1 MRKIY
6 ALAGIFLWLQQLAW
20 AQSTTAT
27 LQGKIIGEDQTPLS
41 AASILIE
48 GTTLGTSTDEAG
60 NYTIQEVPAGQYQVS
75 VSMVGYDTRTKEVTL
90 RAGQTTELSFRLPAS
105 NQVLQEVEVFG
116 APDKQPEKL
125 ATITRLPLKPSDQI
139 QSISVISDRLIELQG
154 NLTISEAARNVPGI
168 YTFATYGNQ
177 RESMSARGYRG
188 IPMLKNGVR
197 VNSDFRGTGILADM
211 QGVESIQ
218 VLKGAASITQ
228 GIATDIGSPGGV
240 INIVTKTPKFEN
252 TGAASLRVGS
262 WGQVR
267 PTFDVQG
274 ILNEEQTLAFRI
286 NGAYERAD
294 SYRKSVSLEKFY
306 INPSLEWRPNDQTAI
321 TLEMDYLDD
330 SRTPDPGTIN
340 LANNDVNAI
349 YDLPY
354 DRFLGFKSN
363 RAITRNTTYTAR
375 LTRELNEHFSLRA
388 AYIYSTLDNNAITS
402 SVSSG
407 GGGLPSLADLN
418 QRYRTI
424 GASTRIDNNSVL
436 QLDLIGQS
444 LNTGTIGHLIQVGVD
459 FRANYLETGGSYQ
472 ASMHF
477 VDIIDVFQPIS
488 NTLPA
493 EGFVYVPAVRD
504 EEGNIV
510 EPGRTEAAAISFIG
524 RDPVSSSNTSY
535 GLMAQDVVSLT
546 DWAQVFL
553 GVRYSSQ
560 ESTGSATDTE
570 VSRGHAFNPQ
580 FGVMLTP
587 KEGLN
592 VFGSYTSSTSLRGAS
607 NVDVNG
613 NELGDQRI
621 DQLEAG
627 IKSNWYDN
635 RLRFNLTLFKINN
648 TNMAL
653 PVYDANWNPTGY
665 YQKGG
670 NDERKGVE
678 VELIGRILPNLE
690 VVAGYAHIDAQYKEH
705 TSYYEGSAPLNTPRH
720 TANGWVNYIVNQG
733 PLRGLNLGAGA
744 YYISD
749 RPVNDWSTTVTH
761 EGIVPNQKPFDID
774 AYTVVNAYAG
784 YSISNYGIR
793 LLFNNIFDQVGYN
806 AYRTRFINQ
815 TDPRNFAA
823 VVTYR
828 F

>member
-1 MRKIY
+1 MRKIFT
-6 ALAGIFLWLQQLAW
+6 LSSLIFLLQQLLW
-20 AQSTTAT
+20 AQDGTSMLT
-27 LQGKIIGEDQTPLS
+27 GRVKGEEKAPLS
-41 AASILIE
+41 SASILLE
-48 GTTLGTSTDEAG
+48 GTAWGTSTDTSGNFLIRGIEAG
-60 NYTIQEVPAGQYQVS
+60 SYQVS
-75 VSMVGYDTRTKEVTL
+75 VSMVGYDTQTKAVTL
-90 RAGQTTELSFRLPAS
+90 SEGQTMELIFQLNPSH
-105 NQVLQEVEVFG
+105 QVLQEVEVFG
-116 APDKQPEKL
+116 QPDKQPEKL

-188 IPMLKNGVR
+188 IPLLKNGVR
-197 VNSDFRGTGILADM
+197 VNSDFRGIGILADM

-218 VLKGAASITQ
+218 VLKGAAAITQ
-228 GIATDIGSPGGV
+228 GLATDIGSPGGV

-252 TGAASLRVGS
+252 TGAASLRIGS

-274 ILNEEQTLAFRI
+274 VINEAQTLAFRI

-294 SYRKSVSLEKFY
+294 SYRTGVSLEKFY
-306 INPSLEWRPNDQTAI
+306 VNPSLEWRPDDKTTL
-321 TLEMDYLDD
+321 TLEMDFLDD

-340 LANNDVNAI
+340 LGTNDENAI
-349 YDLPY
+349 YDLPSE
-354 DRFLGFKSN
+354 RFLGFSSN
-363 RAITRNTTYTAR
+363 RAITRNTTYAAR
-375 LTRELNEHFSLRA
+375 FTRKLNELWNLRA
-388 AYIYSTLDNNAITS
+388 AYIYSRLDINSITS

-407 GGGLPSLADLN
+407 GGGLPRLEAFN

-424 GASTRIDNNSVL
+424 GASTRVDNNSVL

-444 LNTGTIGHLIQVGVD
+444 VNTGTVGHLLQIGVD
-459 FRANYLETGGSYQ
+459 FRTNYLETGGSEQ
-472 ASMHF
+472 ADLHY

-493 EGFVYVPAVRD
+493 EGFVYIPPVRD
-504 EEGNIV
+504 EAGNIV
-510 EPGRTEAAAISFIG
+510 EPGRTETAAIHLLG
-524 RDPVSSSNTSY
+524 RDPVTSRSTEY
-535 GLMAQDVVSLT
+535 GLMAQDVISLT

-553 GVRYSSQ
+553 GIRYSSQ

-570 VSRGHAFNPQ
+570 VSRGHAMNPQ
-580 FGVMLTP
+580 LGVMLTP
-587 KEGLN
+587 RDGLN
-592 VFGSYTSSTSLRGAS
+592 LFASYTSSTSLRGAA

-613 NELGDQRI
+613 NELGNQRI

-627 IKSNWYDN
+627 IKSDWYND

-648 TNMAL
+648 TNMPL
-653 PVYDANWNPTGY
+653 PVYDANWNDTGY

-705 TSYYEGSAPLNTPRH
+705 TSYFEGSAPLNTPRH

-733 PLRGLNLGAGA
+733 ALQGLNIGAGA

-749 RPVNDWSTTVTH
+749 RPINDWATTVTH
-761 EGIVPNQKPFDID
+761 EGIVPNQKPFEVE
-774 AYTVVNAYAG
+774 AYTVVNG
-784 YSISNYGIR
+784 YVGYYVDNYGIR
-793 LLFNNIFDQVGYN
+793 LLFNNIFDQIGYN
-806 AYRTRFINQ
+806 AYRTSFINQ
-815 TDPRNFAA
+815 IDPRSFAA
-823 VVTYR
+823 VITYR

>member
-1 MRKIY
+1 MRKFFT
-6 ALAGIFLWLQQLAW
+6 LLTLLFLTQPLVW
-20 AQSTTAT
+20 AQVSTAVLT
-27 LQGKIIGEDQTPLS
+27 GKVTGEDQQPLS
-41 AASILIE
+41 SASIMVE
-48 GTTLGTSTDEAG
+48 GTRYGTSSDESG
-60 NYTIQEVPAGQYQVS
+60 NFIIKEIPAGTYRVS
-75 VSMVGYDTRTKEVTL
+75 VSMVGYGTQSRSLTLQAGRTH
-90 RAGQTTELSFRLPAS
+90 ELSFRLNPS

-116 APDKQPEKL
+116 TPNTQPEKL

-188 IPMLKNGVR
+188 IPILKNGVR
-197 VNSDFRGTGILADM
+197 VNSDFRGTGILTDM

-218 VLKGAASITQ
+218 VLKGAAAITQ

-252 TGAASLRVGS
+252 TGAASLRIGS

-267 PTFDVQG
+267 PAFDVQG
-274 ILNEEQTLAFRI
+274 VLNESQTLAFRL

-294 SYRKSVSLEKFY
+294 SYRTGISLEKFY
-306 INPSLEWRPNDQTAI
+306 VNPSLEWRPDDKTTI
-321 TLEMDYLDD
+321 TLEMDYMDD

-340 LANNDVNAI
+340 LATNDENAI

-354 DRFLGFKSN
+354 EQFLGFESN
-363 RAITRNTTYTAR
+363 RVITRNTTYAAR
-375 LTRELNEHFSLRA
+375 FTRQLNDKLSFRA
-388 AYIYSTLDNNAITS
+388 AYIYSGLNNNGITS

-407 GGGLPSLADLN
+407 SGGLPRLEAFN

-424 GASTRIDNNSVL
+424 GASTRIDNNAVL
-436 QLDLIGQS
+436 QLDLVGQS
-444 LNTGTIGHLIQVGVD
+444 IQTGSVGHTLQVGLD
-459 FRANYLETGGSYQ
+459 FRRNYLETGGSSL
-472 ASMHF
+472 APMHY

-488 NTLPA
+488 NTLPDA
-493 EGFVYVPAVRD
+493 GFVYIPPVRD
-504 EEGNIV
+504 EEGNMV
-510 EPGRTEAAAISFIG
+510 ETGRTETAPVSFIQNN
-524 RDPVSSSNTSY
+524 VVTSSSTSY
-535 GLMAQDVVSLT
+535 GVMAQDVVTLT

-570 VSRGHAFNPQ
+570 VSRGHAVNPQ
-580 FGVMLTP
+580 FGLMLTP
-587 KEGLN
+587 REGLN
-592 VFGSYTSSTSLRGAS
+592 VFGSYTSSTSLRGAD
-607 NVDVNG
+607 NVDING
-613 NELGDQRI
+613 NELGNQRI

-627 IKSNWYDN
+627 IKSNWYEN

-648 TNMAL
+648 RNMSL

-705 TSYYEGSAPLNTPRH
+705 TSYFEGSAPLNTPRH
-720 TANGWVNYIVNQG
+720 TANGWVNYIVNKG
-733 PLRGLNLGAGA
+733 LLTGLNIGAGA

-761 EGIVPNQKPFDID
+761 EGIVPNQKPFDIEG
-774 AYTVVNAYAG
+774 YTAVNAYVG
-784 YSISNYGIR
+784 YHFANYSAR
-793 LLFNNIFDQVGYN
+793 LLFNNIFDQIGYN
-806 AYRTRFINQ
+806 AYRTSFINQ

-823 VVTYR
+823 VFTYT

>member
-1 MRKIY
+1 MRRICV
-6 ALAGIFLWLQQLAW
+6 LASLLLIIHPLIW
-20 AQSTTAT
+20 AQNGLST
-27 LQGKIIGEDQTPLS
+27 LQGSITDEDEAPLS
-41 AASILIE
+41 AATILVE
-48 GTTLGTSTDEAG
+48 GTLHGTSTNESGDFIIRE
-60 NYTIQEVPAGQYQVS
+60 IPAGSYRVS
-75 VSMVGYDTRTKEVTL
+75 VSMVGYGTRTKTVNL
-90 RAGQTTELSFRLPAS
+90 NAGQTTELNFSLAAS
-105 NQVLQEVEVFG
+105 NQVLQTVEVFG
-116 APDKQPEKL
+116 APDEQPEKL

-139 QSISVISDRLIELQG
+139 QSISVISDRLIDLQG
-154 NLTISEAARNVPGI
+154 NMTISEAARNVSGI

-188 IPMLKNGVR
+188 IPLLKNGVR

-228 GIATDIGSPGGV
+228 GVATDIGSPGGV

-252 TGAASLRVGS
+252 TGMAALRVGS

-274 ILNEEQTLAFRI
+274 IVNESQTLAFRL

-294 SYRKSVSLEKFY
+294 SYRKGVSLEKFY
-306 INPSLEWRPNDQTAI
+306 VNPSLEWRPDDRTTI

-340 LANNDVNAI
+340 LANNDENAI

-354 DRFLGFKSN
+354 ERFLGFESN

-375 LTRELNEHFSLRA
+375 FTRDLNEQFSLRA
-388 AYIYSTLDNNAITS
+388 AYIYSGLNNNSITS

-407 GGGLPSLADLN
+407 GGGLPSLEALN

-424 GASTRIDNNSVL
+424 GGATRIDNNSVL
-436 QLDLIGQS
+436 QLDLVGQS
-444 LNTGTIGHLIQVGVD
+444 INTGTIGHTLQIGVD
-459 FRANYLETGGSYQ
+459 FRTNYLETGGSSQ
-472 ASMHF
+472 AGQHY

-488 NTLPA
+488 NTLPD
-493 EGFVYVPAVRD
+493 EGFVYVSPVRD
-504 EEGNIV
+504 EEGNIA
-510 EPGRTEAAAISFIG
+510 EPGRMEAAPISLIA
-524 RDPVSSSNTSY
+524 RDPVTSGSTSY
-535 GLMAQDVVSLT
+535 GLMAQDVISLN

-553 GVRYSSQ
+553 GIRYSSQ
-560 ESTGSATDTE
+560 QSTGSATETE
-570 VSRGHAFNPQ
+570 ISRGNAFNPQ
-580 FGVMLTP
+580 FGLMLSP
-587 KEGLN
+587 REGLN

-607 NVDVNG
+607 NVDING

-627 IKSNWYDN
+627 IKSDWYDN

-648 TNMAL
+648 TNMSL
-653 PVYDANWNPTGY
+653 PVYDANWNATGY

-720 TANGWVNYIVNQG
+720 TANGWVNYTVNQG
-733 PLRGLNLGAGA
+733 TLQGLNIGAGA

-761 EGIVPNQKPFDID
+761 EGIVPNQKPFDIK

-784 YSISNYGIR
+784 YNIENYGIR
-793 LLFNNIFDQVGYN
+793 LLFNNIFDQIGYN

-815 TDPRNFAA
+815 TDPRSFAA